1 MLSTNAGII
10 GLSKNLWF
18 GRDFNPG
25 CWWKKE
31 VLLVSSS
38 FSFSHNVWKKKNPES
53 CATTV
58 LSTSNDFKIF
68 WCGKEWVVIG
78 FQLVNL
84 YNGDLSVEREI
95 RQEF

>member
-1 MLSTNAGII
+1 MFVEKGGIARI
-10 GLSKNLWF
+10 QQFLLF
-18 GRDFNPG
+18 PQ
-25 CWWKKE
+25 CLEEKK
-31 VLLVSSS
+31 S
-38 FSFSHNVWKKKNPES
+38 ES